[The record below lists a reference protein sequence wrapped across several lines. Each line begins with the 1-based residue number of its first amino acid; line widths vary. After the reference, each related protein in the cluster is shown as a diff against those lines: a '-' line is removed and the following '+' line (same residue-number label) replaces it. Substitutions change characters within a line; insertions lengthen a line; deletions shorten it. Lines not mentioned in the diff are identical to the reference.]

1 MAKVTYYRKD
11 FLTGYEIDTKSD
23 GAEVQI
29 KNLEDAG
36 YTTNFAE
43 AEAAS
48 FTGGG
53 QNFIGNTANTADEPL
68 SDSFQA
74 NFTVEQ
80 AKVLLPYITKLDPQ
94 RGEKLI
100 QAYVDGYIQSGK
112 VEFALAALRA
122 APEYEEMFNGIRRSD
137 GSLRMTEAQ
146 YLQNKEAVLVHF
158 NEYNLGGYAKEN
170 IDTVFPKLLSNNVSP
185 DEMRQRLQAVTDTIN
200 AVPQDQ
206 KAQILGEY
214 QQYYSTE
221 LGEFVEPNESTL
233 VALAIDPEV
242 NAQILSKRLNVS
254 QISATFER
262 VTGEDIDFDAVQRLI
277 GSGITAQRA
286 ASEFE
291 TATARAITA
300 SRLARRFNRQ
310 NQDYTALEFAE
321 FGAAPDTN
329 FMEQVGSLSA
339 QAESASAV
347 ATGARQNR
355 QGQVTGLTEQ

>member
-1 MAKVTYYRKD
+1 MATETYYRKD
-11 FLTGYEIDTKSD
+11 FLTGYTIDTSNT
-23 GAEVQI
+23 AAIE
-29 KNLEDAG
+29 NLENAG

-100 QAYVDGYIQSGK
+100 KAYVDGYIQSGK

-122 APEYEEMFNGIRRSD
+122 APEYDEMFNGIKRSD

-329 FMEQVGSLSA
+329 FMEQIGSLSA
-339 QAESASAV
+339 QAETESAV

-355 QGQVTGLTEQ
+355 EGQVTGLTEQ